1 MRTLPERRTAAS
13 HQVRAENFP
22 RFTLPVPMLSMSAAA
37 WMVMA
42 VGGPIGP
49 PTLSDLSPLG
59 RFATLAAYIAR
70 WLSVSRS
77 VMWWIGDW
85 LRFGERRWGEMYAQ
99 AVDDTRRQYQQ
110 LADAKWVAEKFD
122 DFSCRHE
129 NLSWSHHREV
139 AGLASD
145 KRDELLDLAER
156 EGLSTRELRAE
167 VSRRKAARVIGA
179 SMTSTMSSSDRAA
192 ICRNSKAWRRVMP
205 MSSKVAG
212 ITFPSGTLSRALS

>member
-1 MRTLPERRTAAS
+1 
-13 HQVRAENFP
+13 
-22 RFTLPVPMLSMSAAA
+22 
-37 WMVMA
+37 MA

-85 LRFGERRWGEMYAQ
+85 LRFGDGKWGETSAQ
-99 AVDDTRRQYQQ
+99 AVSMTGRQEQT
-110 LADAKWVAEKFD
+110 LLDAQWVASKFVD
-122 DFSCRHE
+122 NSRRRE
-129 NLSWSHHREV
+129 ELSWSHHREV
-139 AGLASD
+139 AALPPAEA
-145 KRDELLDLAER
+145 DELLDLAER

-179 SMTSTMSSSDRAA
+179 AMPGGD
-192 ICRNSKAWRRVMP
+192 RRVM
-205 MSSKVAG
+205 S
-212 ITFPSGTLSRALS
+212 T